1 LKTVLYP
8 QQIRQELDRLVG
20 STLAAEHG
28 TKATNIAIKRLFPE
42 GINELVDQ
50 LAGRVA
56 LVTGAGQGIGRGIAL
71 SLARAGA
78 DVAINDIASSAAE
91 ATAADIAALGGR
103 SLAVQ
108 TDVSQAED
116 VRAMIDRV
124 VEEFGALHIL
134 INNAGVC
141 TPAFITDLSEEM
153 WDRTMRVNLKSM
165 FLCSKAVA
173 PLMMAQRY
181 GKIVN
186 VSSKSGKR
194 GGLWLTAYCAS
205 KFGVIGLTQSLAL
218 DLAPYGVNVNA
229 ICPGQVYTAM
239 WDNVLKKAYASKL
252 KMDEDGVRDY
262 YNSKVPLGR
271 EVTLDEIG
279 GVVVFLCSDQASY
292 MTGQAINITGGQ
304 EMS

>member
-1 LKTVLYP
+1 VSNP
-8 QQIRQELDRLVG
+8 LV
-20 STLAAEHG
+20 H
-28 TKATNIAIKRLFPE
+28 
-42 GINELVDQ
+42 
-50 LAGRVA
+50 RVA

-78 DVAINDIASSAAE
+78 DVVVNDIVLEAAGD
-91 ATAADIAALGGR
+91 TAREIAELGRR

-108 TDVSQAED
+108 ADVSDAAQVQAMVE
-116 VRAMIDRV
+116 RAV
-124 VEEFGALHIL
+124 AELGAVHIL
-134 INNAGVC
+134 VNNAGIAQ
-141 TPAFITDLSEEM
+141 PAFITELSEET
-153 WDRTMRVNLKSM
+153 WDRTMAVNLKSM

-186 VSSKSGKR
+186 LSSKSGKQ

-205 KFGVIGLTQSLAL
+205 KFGVIGFTQSLAM

-229 ICPGQVYTAM
+229 ICPGQVYTPM
-239 WDNVLKKAYASKL
+239 WDNVLKQAYARKL
-252 KMDEDGVRDY
+252 DMDEDQVRDY

-271 EVTLDEIG
+271 EVTLEEIG
-279 GVVVFLCSDQASY
+279 NVVVFLCSDQASY

-304 EMS
+304 EMR